1 MDNIEVGL
9 NLWYVFDEKSI
20 IYSLRVKPYVLE
32 GTEEQKLSFLKKRAM
47 LDYLIAEPFSIPK
60 KFHIN

>member
-9 NLWYVFDEKSI
+9 NLWYVYDEKSI

-32 GTEEQKLSFLKKRAM
+32 GTEEQKLSF
-47 LDYLIAEPFSIPK
+47 
-60 KFHIN
+60 